1 MSELGTQAVKAKI
14 EWRLVPRMISFI
26 VVRKLQFV
34 RMKYD
39 FNVILCV
46 PTMTWSRQNAYALLR
61 IITMYLLGRPQSLLT
76 HEAAHNE
83 AMSDKY

>member
-1 MSELGTQAVKAKI
+1 M

-39 FNVILCV
+39 LQRYPLCTYYDMESTKCICVIADNNYV
-46 PTMTWSRQNAYALLR
+46 FTWAPA
-61 IITMYLLGRPQSLLT
+61 IIADT
-76 HEAAHNE
+76 
-83 AMSDKY
+83 